1 MTEYQVN
8 QVFTPTKPA
17 ILSYTER
24 HSKINNH
31 LIDSLMTPGKQI
43 VLYGHSGCGKTTLL
57 INKLNET
64 YESYFITR
72 CTKSMGF
79 DQVLLDGFDQ
89 LEETFT
95 KTTEKKSFKFSP
107 EISLDYQDIKASFKL
122 FEKGKE
128 TESSKTSLIPP
139 QLTPRKLAKF
149 YGEAKA
155 CWVLEDFHK
164 IKEDE
169 KSKTSQ
175 LMKVFMDMSL
185 EYDDVKIIAIG
196 ALGTARQVVEYDKEM
211 NNRVSEIFVPY
222 MSDNEISNI
231 ISTGEKLL
239 NLKFSKDV
247 KEKIIK
253 FSCGLPSICHQLCLN
268 ICFNLRILKT
278 QKNLKVINVD
288 DLDKAIEK
296 FLEEK
301 SDSLKADYDTSVKV
315 AKNTRNNLPE
325 KIIEICLNI
334 EKDEF
339 TYEEILSKIDNKIF
353 NIKDVDK
360 ILAELVSIK
369 RAEILFFD
377 EYSNH
382 YRFSNLFLKAYC
394 SLKLKDRISN
404 GIKEKKAKIIER
416 LLDIIEKDVYK
427 KIELDNQ

>member
-1 MTEYQVN
+1 
-8 QVFTPTKPA
+8 
-17 ILSYTER
+17 
-24 HSKINNH
+24 
-31 LIDSLMTPGKQI
+31 
-43 VLYGHSGCGKTTLL
+43 
-57 INKLNET
+57 
-64 YESYFITR
+64 
-72 CTKSMGF
+72 MGF

-89 LEETFT
+89 LEEIYS

-107 EISLDYQDIKASFKL
+107 EIAVDYQDIKASFKL
-122 FEKGKE
+122 FEKTKE
-128 TESSKTSLIPP
+128 TEINKTALIPP

-149 YGEAKA
+149 FGEAKA
-155 CWVLEDFHK
+155 CWILEDFHK

-169 KSKTSQ
+169 KAKTSQ

-185 EYDDVKIIAIG
+185 HYDEVKIIAIG
-196 ALGTARQVVEYDKEM
+196 ALGTGRQVIEYDKEM

-222 MSDNEISNI
+222 MKDEEISNI

-268 ICFNLRILKT
+268 ICFNMRILKS
-278 QKNLKVINVD
+278 QKFLKAINID

-301 SDSLKADYDTSVKV
+301 SDSLKADYDTSIKV
-315 AKNTRNNLPE
+315 ARNSKTNLPE
-325 KIIEICLNI
+325 KIIEICLNF

-339 TYEEILSKIDNKIF
+339 TYEEIISKIDKKEH
-353 NIKDVDK
+353 NIKDIDK
-360 ILAELVSIK
+360 ILTELISIK

-377 EYSNH
+377 EYSNY

-394 SLKLKDRISN
+394 SLKLKDRLSN
-404 GIKEKKAKIIER
+404 VIKEKKAKIIEK
-416 LLDIIEKDVYK
+416 LLDIIENDVYK
-427 KIELDNQ
+427 KIESQHSEEL